1 MAVETA
7 PEEYLLTDFPQI
19 GQPLGLFGFFMKK
32 PYQHFYENYTAK
44 PIVNYHF
51 GVNSMM
57 LEINGRINLYPG
69 MSIYL
74 ELYKIAQTLSGNR
87 EIDKERSGRY
97 IVTGVSSTFNDDLFK
112 QSIMITKGG
121 LS

>member
-1 MAVETA
+1 
-7 PEEYLLTDFPQI
+7 
-19 GQPLGLFGFFMKK
+19 
-32 PYQHFYENYTAK
+32 
-44 PIVNYHF
+44 
-51 GVNSMM
+51 
-57 LEINGRINLYPG
+57 

-87 EIDKERSGRY
+87 EVDKERSGRY
-97 IVTGVSSTFNDDLFK
+97 IVTGISSTFNDDLFK

>member
-1 MAVETA
+1 
-7 PEEYLLTDFPQI
+7 
-19 GQPLGLFGFFMKK
+19 
-32 PYQHFYENYTAK
+32 
-44 PIVNYHF
+44 
-51 GVNSMM
+51 MM